1 MADIYPFINKSL
13 TVPIYQLICNPEG
26 NKNDFSKE
34 SKPAGRRY
42 QKKVYEHPED
52 ANKVIKIMKPEHATA
67 TGGRVGQHH
76 LRAHRSQGIYKQFR
90 RELLQYLQL
99 CKNNYSKFDFT
110 FPIETVYGFAPTDE
124 GLGLVTEKVL
134 DPNGSIT
141 SLYELATQNI
151 FDDKHAKALDHFFDE
166 CCDMHVVFGEVNIA
180 GIMYTEQRQG
190 KPEFVLV
197 DGIGEKLIIP
207 FRSMSKTINTQNIRK
222 VERHIKGQ
230 IPFYQAADI

>member
-1 MADIYPFINKSL
+1 MILVKNL
-13 TVPIYQLICNPEG
+13 NLLGEG
-26 NKNDFSKE
+26 T
-34 SKPAGRRY
+34 

-99 CKNNYSKFDFT
+99 CKNNYGKFDFT

-151 FDDKHAKALDHFFDE
+151 FDDKHAQALDSFFDACAE
-166 CCDMHVVFGEVNIA
+166 QHVVFGEVNIA

-190 KPEFVLV
+190 FPEFVLV
-197 DGIGEKLIIP
+197 DGIGEKLLIP
-207 FRSMSKTINTQNIRK
+207 FRAMSKSINTRNIRK
-222 VERHIKGQ
+222 IESYIKSQ
-230 IPFYQAADI
+230 INYY